1 MSQES
6 GKSNLLDLEKIDAVL
21 DEYEKFH
28 GLAKAPDL
36 IPNHQLV
43 QSYLEMSRDNLEK
56 VSPEEIVNIVYI
68 LQQYCFHLQRLI
80 NREHARHNWAEAWLQ
95 RLGGEKVGNYTGY
108 SYQERLSQ
116 AIHEY
121 DYLQKLFSIKL
132 QTKERI
138 DRLSFLPN
146 RLTEMGNSLIEMCKA
161 RKRRSYEHE
170 TR

>member
-1 MSQES
+1 M
-6 GKSNLLDLEKIDAVL
+6 V
-21 DEYEKFH
+21 
-28 GLAKAPDL
+28 
-36 IPNHQLV
+36 
-43 QSYLEMSRDNLEK
+43 YL
-56 VSPEEIVNIVYI
+56 

-95 RLGGEKVGNYTGY
+95 RLGGEKVGDYQGY
-108 SYQERLSQ
+108 SYQERLSK
-116 AIHEY
+116 AISEY

-146 RLTEMGNSLIEMCKA
+146 RLNELAGSLIEMSKA
-161 RKRRSYEHE
+161 RKRRSYEPE